1 VVQAGNLNQ
10 SIRSGLKVQR
20 HIHLMVWHKAPHGG
34 LLAEVENSVLLP
46 LLDFYINKKTKKF
59 NAFPFE
65 QALNFFV
72 E

>member
-1 VVQAGNLNQ
+1 V
-10 SIRSGLKVQR
+10 LKLR
-20 HIHLMVWHKAPHGG
+20 PFLIAKR
-34 LLAEVENSVLLP
+34 LLAEVENSVLLL